1 MKFEY
6 FITSNGIFF
15 YLKKTEVKIVF
26 KKNNIYII
34 KILLDLK

>member
-1 MKFEY
+1 MGF
-6 FITSNGIFF
+6 FF

-26 KKNNIYII
+26 KNNNIYII